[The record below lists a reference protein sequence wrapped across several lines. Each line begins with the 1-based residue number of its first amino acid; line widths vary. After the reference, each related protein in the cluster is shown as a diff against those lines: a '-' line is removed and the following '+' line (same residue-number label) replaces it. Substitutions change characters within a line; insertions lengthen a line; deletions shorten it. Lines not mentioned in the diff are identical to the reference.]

1 MRVDINQMQ
10 EMTLPCPHQG
20 TGQMSLRA
28 YVGQGE
34 KLVSCTIHPGG
45 SIGLHSHPSSDDL
58 HFVLMGTGV
67 AICDGEEELLEPG
80 VCHICKRGSAHSI
93 QNTGPGD
100 LVLLTV
106 EVGPEEKGEIG

>member
-1 MRVDINQMQ
+1 MRVDFNQMQ

-58 HFVLMGTGV
+58 HLSL
-67 AICDGEEELLEPG
+67 I
-80 VCHICKRGSAHSI
+80 HI
-93 QNTGPGD
+93 
-100 LVLLTV
+100 
-106 EVGPEEKGEIG
+106 

>member
-1 MRVDINQMQ
+1 MRVDFNQMQ

-67 AICDGEEELLEPG
+67 AICDGGGPFSGSVHVPNVPAGCCHFLLP
-80 VCHICKRGSAHSI
+80 
-93 QNTGPGD
+93 D
-100 LVLLTV
+100 LKVLSLLIF
-106 EVGPEEKGEIG
+106 PYHR